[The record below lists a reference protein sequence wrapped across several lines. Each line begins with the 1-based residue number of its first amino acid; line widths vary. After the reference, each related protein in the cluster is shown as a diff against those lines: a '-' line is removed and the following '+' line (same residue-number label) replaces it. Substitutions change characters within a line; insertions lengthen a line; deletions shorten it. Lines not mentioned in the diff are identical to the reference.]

1 MKKNKEIL
9 TRYESAFGKP
19 AEIVCRRCFGRWAG
33 TSDYSI
39 KIGDSLLSVGN
50 STAGQDYL
58 NQHII
63 DIVEVFEIFAKRKA
77 EILEKIK
84 SLQPFDDAL
93 ADKMG
98 LQKYDVLDVNFAK
111 SGQFIGWF
119 YVTLKVGDKII
130 NHMTTGLDYKIRQY
144 LKENKEFSLEG
155 KKYYT
160 AGGLADSMV
169 DFVFHGTGFSTK
181 SKMYTLDDYFKFKR
195 IK

>member
-19 AEIVCRRCFGRWAG
+19 AEIVRRSCFGKWAG
-33 TSDYSI
+33 TTDYSI

-50 STAGQDYL
+50 SSAGQDYL
-58 NQHII
+58 NKHIEEVI
-63 DIVEVFEIFAKRKA
+63 QVFEKFTEQKP
-77 EILEKIK
+77 EILQKIK

-93 ADKMG
+93 AEKMG
-98 LQKYDVLDVNFAK
+98 LQKYEVMDVNFAK

-119 YVTLKVGDKII
+119 YVTIKVGDKII

-169 DFVFHGTGFSTK
+169 DFVFHGSGFSTR
-181 SKMYTLDDYFKFKR
+181 SGMYTLNN
-195 IK
+195 

>member
-1 MKKNKEIL
+1 MRENREIL

-19 AEIVCRRCFGRWAG
+19 ATLVKTRCFGKWAG
-33 TSDYSI
+33 STDYQI
-39 KIGDSLLSVGN
+39 RIGDSLLGVGN

-58 NQHII
+58 NQHIV

-119 YVTLKVGDKII
+119 YVTLRVGDKII
-130 NHMTTGLDYKIRQY
+130 NHITTGLDYKIRQY
-144 LKENKEFSLEG
+144 LKENEEFSLEG

-169 DFVFHGTGFSTK
+169 DFVFHGSGFSTK
-181 SKMYTLDDYFKFKR
+181 SKMYTLED
-195 IK
+195 

>member
-1 MKKNKEIL
+1 MKKNKVIL

-33 TSDYSI
+33 TTDYSI

-50 STAGQDYL
+50 SSAGQEYL
-58 NQHII
+58 NKHIEE
-63 DIVEVFEIFAKRKA
+63 VVQVFEKFAECKP
-77 EILEKIK
+77 EILQKIK

-93 ADKMG
+93 AEKMG
-98 LQKYDVLDVNFAK
+98 LQKYEVLNVDFAK
-111 SGQFIGWF
+111 SGDFIGWF
-119 YVTLKVGDKII
+119 FVTIKVGDKII

-169 DFVFHGTGFSTK
+169 DFVFHGSGFSTK
-181 SKMYTLDDYFKFKR
+181 SKMYTLED
-195 IK
+195 

>member
-1 MKKNKEIL
+1 MRENREIL

-19 AEIVCRRCFGRWAG
+19 AELIRRGCFGKWAG
-33 TSDYSI
+33 TTDYSV
-39 KIGDSLLSVGN
+39 KIGDSLLSIGN
-50 STAGQDYL
+50 SSAGQKYL
-58 NQHII
+58 NQHIMDII
-63 DIVEVFEIFAKRKA
+63 DVFEKFIERKA
-77 EILEKIK
+77 EILQKIK

-98 LQKYDVLDVNFAK
+98 LQKYDILDVNFAK

-130 NHMTTGLDYKIRQY
+130 NHITTGLDYKIRQY
-144 LKENKEFSLEG
+144 LKENEEFSLEG

-169 DFVFHGTGFSTK
+169 DFVFHGSGFSTK
-181 SKMYTLDDYFKFKR
+181 SKMYTVED
-195 IK
+195 